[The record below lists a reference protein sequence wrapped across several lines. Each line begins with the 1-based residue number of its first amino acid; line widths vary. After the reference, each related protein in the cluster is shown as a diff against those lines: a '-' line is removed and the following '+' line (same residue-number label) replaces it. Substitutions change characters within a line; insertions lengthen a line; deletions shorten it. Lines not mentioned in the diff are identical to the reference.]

1 MVVLIWKPVYM
12 NQNNPNAPRN
22 ACLLNGASLSVLVH
36 PPMTTDYR
44 DQNFKGIL
52 GDFFGEIIEKC
63 FVGQCQMSPE
73 SFKITV
79 FNSTASFVV
88 SMKENNSD
96 IAFPIMRPLKMF
108 LTSDDYNGSR
118 FRFEEFMKTPWYSL
132 ILDVKN
138 FNSKANSIV
147 FKTLGE
153 SVWPIVIFTLL
164 IAGISGIC
172 VWALETYFN
181 EEEFPRSF
189 TKGTYEGFWWA
200 FVSMT
205 TVGYGD
211 KTPKFVLGRMFGVL
225 WILLGLVVIA
235 MFTATATSAFSIDV
249 DSLARVTGQRIGVM
263 SNTTARLEANKLGAK
278 EVKEFASKQALLS
291 ALRKNE
297 IEGIFMDKYMASY
310 MLYKQ
315 NDSNFK
321 VFKDY
326 EEKIPYELAYR
337 DSPLLRDAFERET
350 CARNL
355 LQKSFVDSYLM
366 KYLKPVVAYNA
377 DSDAISPFS
386 GENPCTRKFLLIIMG
401 VFLGLLCIGL
411 VAEVVVRIIKRRNK
425 KVKNVAGEIDLKEVK
440 VHNSKEHLK
449 DIEDKVS
456 QLVNEVGKLQTQLAA
471 MSSSVNGTQ
480 FGGQHTPHF

>member
-12 NQNNPNAPRN
+12 NQNTPNAPRN

-63 FVGQCQMSPE
+63 FVEQCQISPK

-79 FNSTASFVV
+79 FNSTASFVG

-172 VWALETYFN
+172 VWALVRYQ
-181 EEEFPRSF
+181 
-189 TKGTYEGFWWA
+189 
-200 FVSMT
+200 
-205 TVGYGD
+205 
-211 KTPKFVLGRMFGVL
+211 
-225 WILLGLVVIA
+225 LL
-235 MFTATATSAFSIDV
+235 
-249 DSLARVTGQRIGVM
+249 
-263 SNTTARLEANKLGAK
+263 NK
-278 EVKEFASKQALLS
+278 
-291 ALRKNE
+291 
-297 IEGIFMDKYMASY
+297 
-310 MLYKQ
+310 
-315 NDSNFK
+315 
-321 VFKDY
+321 
-326 EEKIPYELAYR
+326 
-337 DSPLLRDAFERET
+337 
-350 CARNL
+350 
-355 LQKSFVDSYLM
+355 
-366 KYLKPVVAYNA
+366 
-377 DSDAISPFS
+377 
-386 GENPCTRKFLLIIMG
+386 
-401 VFLGLLCIGL
+401 
-411 VAEVVVRIIKRRNK
+411 
-425 KVKNVAGEIDLKEVK
+425 
-440 VHNSKEHLK
+440 
-449 DIEDKVS
+449 
-456 QLVNEVGKLQTQLAA
+456 
-471 MSSSVNGTQ
+471 
-480 FGGQHTPHF
+480 

>member
-1 MVVLIWKPVYM
+1 KHKMNFKVQSAFAFITMVVLIWKPVYM

-153 SVWPIVIFTLL
+153 S
-164 IAGISGIC
+164 
-172 VWALETYFN
+172 ETYFN

-249 DSLARVTGQRIGVM
+249 DSLARVTGQRVNQ
-263 SNTTARLEANKLGAK
+263 NT
-278 EVKEFASKQALLS
+278 F
-291 ALRKNE
+291 
-297 IEGIFMDKYMASY
+297 F
-310 MLYKQ
+310 
-315 NDSNFK
+315 
-321 VFKDY
+321 
-326 EEKIPYELAYR
+326 
-337 DSPLLRDAFERET
+337 
-350 CARNL
+350 
-355 LQKSFVDSYLM
+355 
-366 KYLKPVVAYNA
+366 
-377 DSDAISPFS
+377 
-386 GENPCTRKFLLIIMG
+386 TRKIYKCNSPIIM
-401 VFLGLLCIGL
+401 
-411 VAEVVVRIIKRRNK
+411 
-425 KVKNVAGEIDLKEVK
+425 
-440 VHNSKEHLK
+440 
-449 DIEDKVS
+449 
-456 QLVNEVGKLQTQLAA
+456 T
-471 MSSSVNGTQ
+471 
-480 FGGQHTPHF
+480 